1 MSAKSPTKAIFDSL
15 QGSWRLKRSLNS
27 ILPGFPSGT
36 FEGTAQFT
44 PRTPGAHSVAGEL
57 LYAERGE
64 LKTDNGY
71 KLRANRK
78 YIYRYNA
85 DEDKIST
92 WFVKEDTKQVD
103 GKEEIDYLFHDID
116 TERVGPA
123 VVCRGEHLCSTDV
136 DLSYYEFRLP
146 KSAGEGQKMDVFGVK
161 YKVKGPQKDYT

>member
-1 MSAKSPTKAIFDSL
+1 MRFKHPLTY
-15 QGSWRLKRSLNS
+15 
-27 ILPGFPSGT
+27 
-36 FEGTAQFT
+36 AQ
-44 PRTPGAHSVAGEL
+44 E
-57 LYAERGE
+57 
-64 LKTDNGY
+64 
-71 KLRANRK
+71 